1 MVISWDL
8 ASGKHSQ
15 GNYWDSYET
24 LSKYMEF
31 VFLSW
36 HKPSTRPG
44 KHSQF
49 ANLKMAIEIVDVPS
63 YKMVMFHCFLLTFT
77 RG

>member
-31 VFLSW
+31 VFYHGINHL
-36 HKPSTRPG
+36 PG
-44 KHSQF
+44 LVNIHS
-49 ANLKMAIEIVDVPS
+49 LR
-63 YKMVMFHCFLLTFT
+63 T
-77 RG
+77 